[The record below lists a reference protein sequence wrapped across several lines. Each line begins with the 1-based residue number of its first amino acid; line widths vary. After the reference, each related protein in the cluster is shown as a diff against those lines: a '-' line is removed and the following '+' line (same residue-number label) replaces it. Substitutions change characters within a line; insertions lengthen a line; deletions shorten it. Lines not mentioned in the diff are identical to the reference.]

1 LKQFSEAHLGIF
13 YALVAYLMWG
23 LAPIYFKYLEFVPV
37 TEILAHR
44 VIWSVV
50 VTAIIITITGAWL
63 NVWQICKQPKKLALL
78 LVTTLLISCNWSVF
92 IWAISNDRMLDAS
105 LGYYINPLIN
115 VVLGLIFLKES
126 LSRIKWIAV
135 GLAFIGVMVQVVAL
149 GSLPWVSLVLPI
161 SFAFYALVRK
171 QLKVESLTGLFV
183 ETLLIS
189 PVALYY
195 LFALADSQYANML
208 LNSTSLNIWLMLA
221 GVVTAF
227 PLIFFGQAA
236 LRLKLSTLG
245 FFQYLAPSM
254 LFIFAILFYDEPLYL
269 HKAITFIFIWSGI
282 VLFAFEKQIQQKLK

>member
-1 LKQFSEAHLGIF
+1 
-13 YALVAYLMWG
+13 
-23 LAPIYFKYLEFVPV
+23 
-37 TEILAHR
+37 
-44 VIWSVV
+44 
-50 VTAIIITITGAWL
+50 
-63 NVWQICKQPKKLALL
+63 
-78 LVTTLLISCNWSVF
+78 
-92 IWAISNDRMLDAS
+92 MLDAS

-195 LFALADSQYANML
+195 LFALADSQYANM
-208 LNSTSLNIWLMLA
+208 
-221 GVVTAF
+221 F
-227 PLIFFGQAA
+227 
-236 LRLKLSTLG
+236 
-245 FFQYLAPSM
+245 
-254 LFIFAILFYDEPLYL
+254 
-269 HKAITFIFIWSGI
+269 
-282 VLFAFEKQIQQKLK
+282 